1 MIYVKTFE
9 EMWLFKKE
17 SEVDKNKKT
26 LISIC
31 KYLLDGLSSKKL
43 LDYKIKRI
51 EVGYSKVKENI
62 FIVQFFTDT
71 SDIIRFNW
79 KIDNKFR
86 IVEFDSYYVLV
97 DGKVTF
103 HFLKHKSDRLN
114 FDKYQELD
122 KMKELMIKF
131 FTDNKIII

>member
-1 MIYVKTFE
+1 MIK
-9 EMWLFKKE
+9 
-17 SEVDKNKKT
+17 
-26 LISIC
+26 
-31 KYLLDGLSSKKL
+31 G
-43 LDYKIKRI
+43 
-51 EVGYSKVKENI
+51 
-62 FIVQFFTDT
+62 
-71 SDIIRFNW
+71 
-79 KIDNKFR
+79 KIDSKFR